1 MQDFLTFTTSLM
13 QSVSSFLMSDPIVWF
28 VGIFLV
34 LAVTKLVFQIINIR

>member
-1 MQDFLTFTTSLM
+1 MQDFLTFTTDLFG
-13 QSVSSFLMSDPIVWF
+13 SVCDFLMSEPIVWF